1 MGRIKGLFFDWVGT
15 LAHPE
20 PDRHLGLYLA
30 AKKMGYDLPIEKLSK
45 SVYRAEN
52 EVMDGMPGTWRE
64 GKEEAPFLR
73 WWDIVLADSG
83 IDLPGEKR
91 MEITRLVAR
100 SIRSFQWVLYDDVI
114 PVVESL
120 KNRGYK
126 LGVISNL
133 YAGRGLLDSLLDLE
147 VTADDVG
154 VKKPDTMIFLTA
166 LKRAELAA
174 EEAIY
179 VGDQYEIDILGARK
193 AGIESLLIGRYDI
206 VLPNEMDCP
215 VIRSFEEILPYL

>member
-1 MGRIKGLFFDWVGT
+1 MDRIKGLFFDWVGT

-20 PDRHLGLYLA
+20 PDRHMGLYLA

-45 SVYRAEN
+45 SVYKAEN

-64 GKEEAPFLR
+64 GKEEMPFLR

-83 IDLPGEKR
+83 IDLPAEKR
-91 MEITRLVAR
+91 MEITRLVAS

-154 VKKPDTMIFLTA
+154 VKKPDTLIFLTA
-166 LKRAELAA
+166 LKQAKLAA

-193 AGIESLLIGRYDI
+193 AGIESLLIDRYDI